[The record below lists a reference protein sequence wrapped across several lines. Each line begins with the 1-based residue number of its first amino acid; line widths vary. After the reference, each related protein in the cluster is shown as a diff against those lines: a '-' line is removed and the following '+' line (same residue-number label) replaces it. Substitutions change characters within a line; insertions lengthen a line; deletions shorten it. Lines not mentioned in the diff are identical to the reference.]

1 MITLQKL
8 EDNLFSENAKKKKKK
23 IFWFG
28 MTRLNKWGNRPYKT
42 KCKYVPLKVSII
54 MPWEILG

>member
-1 MITLQKL
+1 MIALQKL
-8 EDNLFSENAKKKKKK
+8 EDNLFSENAKKKKK
-23 IFWFG
+23 IFGFG